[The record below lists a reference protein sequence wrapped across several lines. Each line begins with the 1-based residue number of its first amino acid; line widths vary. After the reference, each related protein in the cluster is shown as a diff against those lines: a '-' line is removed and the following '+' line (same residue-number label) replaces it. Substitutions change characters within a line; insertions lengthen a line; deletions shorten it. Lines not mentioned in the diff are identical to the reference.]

1 MTTILSTRKLSPAQ
15 EAMFFNSGIAVVQHD
30 GIRIK
35 INDFDLSNEH
45 DYYIFT
51 SGNAVKS
58 YLNKTKNT
66 AHNQNSD
73 IQCLCVGKK
82 TRSYLIENG
91 LKVIKMAE
99 NASEL
104 ANFIVKSVQNASFLL
119 LTGNRSRPELRQQ
132 LSHHKIAFDEVEVY
146 TTTLTPKK
154 FYEDFDGILFFSPSG
169 IQSFTQKNELR
180 QCAVFCIGETTA
192 MEAKKF
198 TNNVRISSETTVES
212 VIELTINSLS
222 RTKKEYNGN

>member
-1 MTTILSTRKLSPAQ
+1 MTKILSTRKLSVAQ
-15 EAMFFNSGIAVVQHD
+15 KAMFLNSGLEVVQYD
-30 GIRIK
+30 GISIK
-35 INDFDLSNEH
+35 INDFDLQNSH

-51 SGNAVKS
+51 SRNAVKA
-58 YLNKTKNT
+58 YLGKTQDAT
-66 AHNQNSD
+66 RSQNSE

-82 TRSYLIENG
+82 TKSLLAKNG

-104 ANFIVKSVQNASFLL
+104 ANFIVKSYQNASFLL

-132 LSHHKIAFDEVEVY
+132 LSQHNIEFAEVEVY

-154 FYEDFDGILFFSPSG
+154 FKEDFKGILFFSPSG

-180 QCAVFCIGETTA
+180 QHTVFCIGETTA
-192 MEAKKF
+192 REAKKY
-198 TNNVRISSETTVES
+198 TNNVHVSSETTVES
-212 VIELTINSLS
+212 VIELTIKSL
-222 RTKKEYNGN
+222 RKKEYNGN

>member
-1 MTTILSTRKLSPAQ
+1 MTTILSTRKLSPSQ
-15 EAMFFNSGIAVVQHD
+15 EAMFLNSGIAVVQHD

-66 AHNQNSD
+66 ASSQNSD

-82 TRSYLIENG
+82 TRSYLIKNG
-91 LKVIKMAE
+91 LHVIKMAE

-119 LTGNRSRPELRQQ
+119 LTGNKSRPELRQQ
-132 LSHHKIAFDEVEVY
+132 LSHHKIAFEEVEVY

-154 FYEDFDGILFFSPSG
+154 LYEV
-169 IQSFTQKNELR
+169 QSFTQKNELR

-192 MEAKKF
+192 REAKKF
-198 TNNVRISSETTVES
+198 TSNVRISSETTVES